1 MTSSLLADLLEIL
14 GRRNEHGVEGEYGL
28 RQKTSD
34 LNKEKS
40 KQILIRGVN
49 FIYILQVTFLHV
61 RVLCSLISGC
71 VCISLSNGNGQKKA
85 VCKMLV
91 KLTKHVPSSSQ
102 F

>member
-14 GRRNEHGVEGEYGL
+14 GRRYEHGVEGEYGL

-34 LNKEKS
+34 LNKEKT

-49 FIYILQVTFLHV
+49 FIYILQVAFLHV
-61 RVLCSLISGC
+61 SVLCSFQVVFVFLC
-71 VCISLSNGNGQKKA
+71 QMEMVKKKA

-91 KLTKHVPSSSQ
+91 KLTTRDPSSSQ